1 MESQVSQVYWLV
13 LIIVMITN
21 CEAAAEIGDYI
32 VDCSACNYLPLKGVN
47 AYQCSVRCDVDG
59 EYKR

>member
-32 VDCSACNYLPLKGVN
+32 VDCSACNYLALQKVDSYRCN
-47 AYQCSVRCDVDG
+47 VRCDVDG
-59 EYKR
+59 EYRR